1 MDFNCFTISNERAG
15 VGCVCVGG
23 AIKDISSDVTRGVG
37 DSSFSAWRVVGRS

>member
-15 VGCVCVGG
+15 VGWGG

-37 DSSFSAWRVVGRS
+37 DSSFSVRRVVGRS